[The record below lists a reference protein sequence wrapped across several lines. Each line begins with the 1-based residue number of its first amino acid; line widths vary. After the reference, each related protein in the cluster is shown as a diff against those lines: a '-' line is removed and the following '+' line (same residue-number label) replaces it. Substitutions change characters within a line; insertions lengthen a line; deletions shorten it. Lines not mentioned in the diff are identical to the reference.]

1 MTCEVVFCKEQSL
14 LSALLATCSPSTE
27 APDTGGYW
35 RAQGFVLCGIYSN
48 SSLLRL
54 LRCIRPLP
62 RSWRHLLSGFNDIFS
77 QHPCM
82 QPYAWSPPLCSPLS
96 PWPVLLKWNHLLVK
110 ATLSTLREVLWVCR
124 CLGGCLLWP
133 CISLS
138 IYIYIFHY
146 RFGVLFLSF
155 SEWKVSKVLPSL
167 LFL

>member
-14 LSALLATCSPSTE
+14 LSALPATCSPSTE

-54 LRCIRPLP
+54 LCCIRHLP